1 MLFTIVNTTFAET
14 VDCASNPKY
23 AEYKCDVC
31 YDGGNA
37 ATDNTGITL
46 KEEVFSWENKLDGI
60 NQNFYKE
67 SQAPLEIV
75 TNIGTTPANWDGT
88 GVEW

>member
-1 MLFTIVNTTFAET
+1 MLLSMVNTTFAET

-37 ATDNTGITL
+37 QVDNTGITL
-46 KEEVFSWENKLDGI
+46 PEEVF
-60 NQNFYKE
+60 
-67 SQAPLEIV
+67 
-75 TNIGTTPANWDGT
+75 
-88 GVEW
+88 